1 MFFQRKKYLEIKKKF
16 GNQFVAK
23 NKINAQKKIVQ
34 EINPD
39 MWIVDTPNKLT
50 MLEKNVP
57 LVQTLHSLPLKKH
70 VFYKP
75 ILNSDLILFQENTII
90 MSLKKKGLEKI

>member
-1 MFFQRKKYLEIKKKF
+1 
-16 GNQFVAK
+16 
-23 NKINAQKKIVQ
+23 
-34 EINPD
+34 

-75 ILNSDLILFQENTII
+75 ILNSDLILLPGKYHYNEF
-90 MSLKKKGLEKI
+90 KKGLEKI